1 MELHELRSSLINN
14 ESLKMGTSIVT
25 KLKLSAFMLTAIYEN
40 KDLNNFKTFQI
51 SLAYNGS
58 DCHARETV
66 GNAVKGEVS
75 FKTHVSLVL
84 AEADR
89 MPEKGKRLVCC
100 SSFILYF
107 KSRFQANFAN
117 VAYSS

>member
-1 MELHELRSSLINN
+1 
-14 ESLKMGTSIVT
+14 
-25 KLKLSAFMLTAIYEN
+25 MLTAIYEN
-40 KDLNNFKTFQI
+40 KDFKKFKTFQI

-58 DCHARETV
+58 DCHAREQLEI
-66 GNAVKGEVS
+66 AEKGEVS

-84 AEADR
+84 GEADR
-89 MPEKGKRLVCC
+89 MPERGKRLVCC

-107 KSRFQANFAN
+107 KSRFQANLAN